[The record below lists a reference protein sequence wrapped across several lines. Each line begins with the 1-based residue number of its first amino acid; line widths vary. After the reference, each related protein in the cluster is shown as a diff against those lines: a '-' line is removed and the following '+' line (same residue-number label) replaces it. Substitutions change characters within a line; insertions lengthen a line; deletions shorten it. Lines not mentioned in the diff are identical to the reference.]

1 MSTSLSEMS
10 LPQLR
15 CFVAVVDAGSFAEAD
30 QRIGMSTS
38 SVLIGF
44 RNART
49 GLLRPWR
56 FRARDADA
64 DPSTGREHLASTYP
78 ALEEHCRSARG
89 A

>member
-1 MSTSLSEMS
+1 MS

-30 QRIGMSTS
+30 RIGMSTS

-44 RNART
+44 RNTRT
-49 GLLRPWR
+49 GLLRPWK

-64 DPSTGREHLASTYP
+64 DPSTSREHLASTYP
-78 ALEEHCRSARG
+78 ALEESIAGQQRR
-89 A
+89 